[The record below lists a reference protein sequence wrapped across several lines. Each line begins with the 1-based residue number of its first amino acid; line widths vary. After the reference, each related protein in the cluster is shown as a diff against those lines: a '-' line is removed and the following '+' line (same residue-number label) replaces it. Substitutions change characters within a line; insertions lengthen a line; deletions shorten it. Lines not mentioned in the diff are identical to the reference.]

1 MKTKKE
7 LSVTEQMDLLYLYS
21 GIAWIIG
28 GIFMFFD
35 GILFTIIEIIAM
47 LTLVIS
53 HIFVMR
59 AKKENQDELS
69 EKNYHKARSHALT
82 YMHVIYAVIIIALQL
97 IGLFNRDASLTIDV
111 KELLIPLF
119 FISLGIEYI
128 MIGFLFRKYERDGD
142 ECIY

>member
-21 GIAWIIG
+21 GISWIIG

-35 GILFTIIEIIAM
+35 GIIFTIIEIIAM

-69 EKNYHKARSHALT
+69 EKNYHEARSHALT

-128 MIGFLFRKYERDGD
+128 MIGILFRKYERDGD